1 MEFCRERGKREIYLS
16 KSFVGV
22 SFAVHT
28 KFVKITRAA
37 LPRLRHLKL
46 ISIVLRTLSDWEDP
60 LQNMG
65 TKEIVELND
74 AELSDGALP
83 GLQQL
88 CLQNVSFTSIVAHSS
103 SWRMMKLKMLSH
115 LTVGSCNQ
123 LKYLLPLYVL
133 EDLQQLKTIDI
144 KDCEQLEYVFVDEP
158 DTQTTTSNV
167 MEVLP
172 LLHSLTLFNLPK
184 LALICSGDAHINS
197 RSFTQLTVDS
207 CPKFIFTFVNNLRS
221 IKEEEP
227 SKKKSIEMILTPSIL
242 ENLNLRGVD
251 HLKNMCQDPKVSF
264 EHLTSLQLQKCNKLE
279 YLFSL
284 SMAQRLY
291 CLQELRIISC
301 ERIKQIVKRET
312 EETGANTIEFLQL
325 KTLILQ
331 QLPEFTGSYCQHGVS
346 VRWRALKTVQVT
358 QCSSIQKSM
367 LGTVDRPLLNNVTV
381 SNCPPWG
388 SGNKE
393 SDIGYLF
400 ELTDQLSKL
409 ENLIIEDS
417 KKLKEY
423 MEMELQESSF
433 AQLKTIEASQ
443 CGNDLNTFLSILL
456 RRSYKLERL
465 TIKRGVVELRKLVKL
480 EIIECGLRKS
490 PLSTALVEELV
501 LLEELKIESCEMI
514 EQVIEDDTEMQESSF
529 RKLKDFQ
536 LASLPNLIK
545 LNSGHCN
552 VKFPELLSLT
562 VEKCPK
568 LDHVPLNE
576 MMHPCPKLQ
585 KLKMAGLEMLEDI
598 WQGQDYRIPLCDLK
612 NVEVD
617 SFSKLRD
624 MWIAKSE
631 NLGRLVLRNCNSL
644 GRLVLPSNCFN
655 MKEIKISDCNILKE
669 ICIEP
674 EQQKMDEKTIPLI
687 EYIVLENL
695 PKFSFFALET
705 CEFPSL
711 RKLRIVNCPTF
722 VNNSLNK
729 HSELVLFKDIKEVSH
744 LVKVLV
750 FEKLTSLKIINC
762 GSFKKLFSISGAKQL
777 SSLKLLALYGCVDMV
792 HVLQG
797 EGETGSQVVF
807 NKLEKL
813 VLKHLPKLT
822 SFCEED
828 VDFGEL
834 PELKMVI
841 VEEIPNMNTFVKKT
855 LRTPKLKHVHLTY
868 ITKCWLGDLNETIRD
883 LHEKHDELKNEV
895 WESDQRVTRHQSD
908 TAESSSHQKKVLSLA
923 FSPNNIICG
932 LLKKSLLHTC
942 IYKMHFLEITL
953 ATHATL
959 KLSIH
964 LGEREGTYGVNG
976 SPK

>member
-1 MEFCRERGKREIYLS
+1 
-16 KSFVGV
+16 
-22 SFAVHT
+22 
-28 KFVKITRAA
+28 
-37 LPRLRHLKL
+37 
-46 ISIVLRTLSDWEDP
+46 
-60 LQNMG
+60 MG

-144 KDCEQLEYVFVDEP
+144 KDCEKLEYVFVDEP
-158 DTQTTTSNV
+158 DTQTTKSNV

-172 LLHSLTLFNLPK
+172 LLHSLTLFNLPE

-197 RSFTQLTVDS
+197 RSLTQLTVDS

-221 IKEEEP
+221 IKEEP
-227 SKKKSIEMILTPSIL
+227 SEKKSKEMFLTPSIL
-242 ENLNLRGVD
+242 ENLNLSGVD
-251 HLKNMCQDPKVSF
+251 HLKNMCEDPKVSF

-312 EETGANTIEFLQL
+312 EETTRENTIEFLQL
-325 KTLILQ
+325 KTLFLQ
-331 QLPEFTGSYCQHGVS
+331 QLPEFTGSSGQHGAS
-346 VRWRALKTVQVT
+346 VRWRALKTVEVDR
-358 QCSSIQKSM
+358 CSNIQKSM
-367 LGTVDRPLLNNVTV
+367 LGTVDRPLLNKVDV
-381 SNCPPWG
+381 FNCPPWG

-393 SDIGYLF
+393 SNIGYLF

-409 ENLIIEDS
+409 ENLIIKDS
-417 KKLKEY
+417 KQLKEY

-433 AQLKTIEASQ
+433 AQVKTIDASQ

-465 TIKRGVVELRKLVKL
+465 TIERCELLQHVLDLTEFIAEEKKKIKFPNLNTMQLLCLRNLNCIWNKDPRGVVELRKLVKL

-529 RKLKDFQ
+529 RNLKYFQ

-585 KLKMAGLEMLEDI
+585 KLKLAGLEMLEDI
-598 WQGQDYRIPLCDLK
+598 WQGQDYRIPLCDLE

-655 MKEIKISDCNILKE
+655 MKEIKISDCSILKE

-729 HSELVLFKDIKEVSH
+729 HSELVLFKDIKEDSPPGVGKMKIPPQLES
-744 LVKVLV
+744 LELAGFTNLQAREPKVLV

-777 SSLKLLALYGCVDMV
+777 SSLKLLALYDCVDMV

-895 WESDQRVTRHQSD
+895 WESDQRVARHQSD
-908 TAESSSHQKKVLSLA
+908 TAESSSHQ
-923 FSPNNIICG
+923 
-932 LLKKSLLHTC
+932 
-942 IYKMHFLEITL
+942 EI
-953 ATHATL
+953 
-959 KLSIH
+959 S
-964 LGEREGTYGVNG
+964 REKGKA
-976 SPK
+976 PMK

>member
-1 MEFCRERGKREIYLS
+1 MEIEEFN
-16 KSFVGV
+16 
-22 SFAVHT
+22 
-28 KFVKITRAA
+28 
-37 LPRLRHLKL
+37 
-46 ISIVLRTLSDWEDP
+46 D
-60 LQNMG
+60 
-65 TKEIVELND
+65 VELFGG
-74 AELSDGALP
+74 LLP
-83 GLQQL
+83 GSCQL
-88 CLQNVSFTSIVAHSS
+88 CLQNVSCTNIVAHSS
-103 SWRMMKLKMLSH
+103 PWRMTKFKMLNH
-115 LTVGSCNQ
+115 LKVCSCNQ

-133 EDLQQLKTIDI
+133 KDFPQLKTIDI
-144 KDCEQLEYVFVDEP
+144 SDCEQLEHLFVDEQDTQIEQLEHLSLDEQDTQIEQLEHLSLDEQ
-158 DTQTTTSNV
+158 DTQTTKSNV

-172 LLHSLTLFNLPK
+172 LLHSLTLFNLPE

-197 RSFTQLTVDS
+197 RSLTQLTVDS

-221 IKEEEP
+221 IKDEEP
-227 SKKKSIEMILTPSIL
+227 SEKKSKEMFLTPSIL
-242 ENLNLRGVD
+242 ENLNLSGVD
-251 HLKNMCQDPKVSF
+251 HLKIMCEDPKVSF
-264 EHLTSLQLQKCNKLE
+264 EHLTCLQLQKCNKLE

-312 EETGANTIEFLQL
+312 EETTRANTIEFLQL
-325 KTLILQ
+325 KTLFLQ
-331 QLPEFTGSYCQHGVS
+331 QLPEFTGSSGQHGAS
-346 VRWRALKTVQVT
+346 VRWRALKTVQVA
-358 QCSSIQKSM
+358 QCSNIQKSM

-381 SNCPPWG
+381 SNCPPWE

-417 KKLKEY
+417 KKLKKY

-433 AQLKTIEASQ
+433 AQVKTIEASQ
-443 CGNDLNTFLSILL
+443 CGNELNTFLSILL

-465 TIKRGVVELRKLVKL
+465 TIRRSKRVVELQKLVKL

-529 RKLKDFQ
+529 RNLKYFQ

-552 VKFPELLSLT
+552 VKFPELLSLRI
-562 VEKCPK
+562 ENCPK
-568 LDHVPLNE
+568 FLSNQILTIEGTSDHVPQNE

-585 KLKMAGLEMLEDI
+585 KLKLAGLEMLEDI
-598 WQGQDYRIPLCDLK
+598 WQGQDYRIPLCDLE

-631 NLGRLVLRNCNSL
+631 NLGRLVVRNCNFL

-655 MKEIKISDCNILKE
+655 MKEIKISDCKILKE
-669 ICIEP
+669 ICIDP
-674 EQQKMDEKTIPLI
+674 EQQKMDEKTIPNL

-695 PKFSFFALET
+695 PKFSFFSLET

-711 RKLRIVNCPTF
+711 RKLRIVNCPTL
-722 VNNSLNK
+722 VTLPKNVSAKVDNSLNK
-729 HSELVLFKDIKEVSH
+729 HSALVLFKDIKEDSPPGVGKMKIPPQLES
-744 LVKVLV
+744 LELMVYLICNYAQEPKILV

-762 GSFKKLFSISGAKQL
+762 GSFKN
-777 SSLKLLALYGCVDMV
+777 MV

-797 EGETGSQVVF
+797 EGATRSQVVVF
-807 NKLEKL
+807 KKLEKL

-841 VEEIPNMNTFVKKT
+841 VEDIPNMNTFVKKT
-855 LRTPKLKHVHLTY
+855 LSTPKLKQVHVTY
-868 ITKCWLGDLNETIRD
+868 MTTCWLGDLNKTITY
-883 LHEKHDELKNEV
+883 LHQTHDKLKDEV
-895 WESDQRVTRHQSD
+895 WESDQSSTRQHSD
-908 TAESSSHQKKVLSLA
+908 TAESSSDQSSTRHHSDTAESSSLQVLFYLTLSQGHGA
-923 FSPNNIICG
+923 F
-932 LLKKSLLHTC
+932 
-942 IYKMHFLEITL
+942 
-953 ATHATL
+953 
-959 KLSIH
+959 
-964 LGEREGTYGVNG
+964 
-976 SPK
+976 